1 MIGRTETSSPLV
13 EEYRI
18 CNTPV
23 IGTYLFWCFAKS
35 FVKESDKIG
44 KARAPHFLLY
54 CYVAAIFSDRRILD
68 ELQRRR
74 GISSFRRY
82 LTSEKKGVLFDGI
95 HARVKEMLPYTL
107 AALDV
112 AYTCGIL
119 RMDAETGCVTPIAF
133 KAKRGTGVHIS
144 KDMTDDVTLAE
155 TLGRW
160 FARYDGPVEVAKK
173 LEVVL

>member
-1 MIGRTETSSPLV
+1 MIGRRETNSPLV

-23 IGTYLFWCFAKS
+23 VGAYVFWCFARS
-35 FVKESDKIG
+35 FVKESIKIG
-44 KARAPHFLLY
+44 KPRDPHFLLF

-68 ELQRRR
+68 ELSLRR
-74 GISSFRRY
+74 GISSFRRS
-82 LTSEKKGVLFDGI
+82 LTKEKKGVLFDGI
-95 HARVKEMLPYTL
+95 HARVKEMLPYTM

-119 RMDAETGCVTPIAF
+119 RMDSESGNIAPIAF
-133 KAKRGTGVHIS
+133 KAKRGTSVHVS
-144 KDMTDDVTLAE
+144 KDLSDDVTLME

-160 FARYDGPVEVAKK
+160 FAHYDSPAEVAKK